1 MRPSNFVALLVVF
14 FFVLSLSAPVHSF
27 SGNIRYDK
35 YYDLDGKILLKI
47 QTGEKGSSPAQHKT
61 LVEGRGAFKRDE
73 SIYLDPG
80 EIKVRAD
87 SNWDVDDR
95 HLRGLSVGS
104 AVKLNPALAGLP
116 DDLAEQVF
124 AVKVDSDPGE
134 EGHLR
139 QDWSASDQ
147 VYFDEELSSMFV
159 IDQDAFTSGGT
170 MKRRIDLICPAT
182 GVYLFE
188 DAEIDGY
195 ARVIDSLQPA
205 AEEDGGDEG
214 DHEGNTTDEGEQE
227 ENGSGG
233 EEEFFTTAAETE
245 PDADNPEG
253 NSEDN
258 SEDNPENV
266 PEEQAFVLKSG
277 EFESTVPTDTRVEDL
292 DLDRT
297 ISITA
302 EVIEI
307 TGIKVKWDSQSVPDY
322 DPEQEGSYIFTG
334 QLHFPEHIIAPDNMV
349 LLYTVHVVDKAE

>member
-1 MRPSNFVALLVVF
+1 MVAAIFIREEVYTMRPSNFVALLVVF

-47 QTGEKGSSPAQHKT
+47 QTGDKSSSPAQHKT
-61 LVEGRGAFKRDE
+61 LVEGRGAFERDE
-73 SIYLDPG
+73 SIYLDPE

-87 SNWDVDDR
+87 SDWDVDDR

-104 AVKLNPALAGLP
+104 AVKLNPELAGLP

-124 AVKVDSDPGE
+124 AVKVDSEPGE

-205 AEEDGGDEG
+205 ADGGGKDDQGNPEEGELETKDSGREEGFFTTTETELEEDG
-214 DHEGNTTDEGEQE
+214 
-227 ENGSGG
+227 
-233 EEEFFTTAAETE
+233 F
-245 PDADNPEG
+245 
-253 NSEDN
+253 EDDFN
-258 SEDNPENV
+258 DQV
-266 PEEQAFVLKSG
+266 FVLESDD
-277 EFESTVPTDTRVEDL
+277 FETTVPVGTRQETL
-292 DLDRT
+292 KLDRT

-307 TGIKVKWDSQSVPDY
+307 TGIEVEWDSQSVPAY

-334 QLHFPEHIIAPDNMV
+334 QLHFPDHIIAPDNMV
-349 LLYTVHVVDKAE
+349 ILYTVHVADKAD